1 MGIERAVTRWY
12 IQRQA
17 YENEAAALEAKLS
30 EAKLSE
36 MQSHGQESESKVR
49 AEIEKQLAYLQ
60 TRLNALGPCPKA
72 MMG

>member
-30 EAKLSE
+30 EIRNNAQGL
-36 MQSHGQESESKVR
+36 ESKERAEVEKKLAHVR
-49 AEIEKQLAYLQ
+49 A
-60 TRLNALGPCPKA
+60 RLHALGPCPKA

>member
-17 YENEAAALEAKLS
+17 YENEVATLEVRLG
-30 EAKLSE
+30 E
-36 MQSHGQESESKVR
+36 MRTNGQESESKER
-49 AEIEKQLAYLQ
+49 AEVEKQLALTR
-60 TRLNALGPCPKA
+60 TRLRALGPCPKA